1 MSKTYL
7 SSPRRRGS
15 QSLNG
20 INDLNIES
28 MTNQVA
34 FHIEALD
41 TDNDLSPDPSPK
53 ERGAKPENSVTPLV
67 PNNTLVPKLPLGNAI
82 SREASASHC
91 ETEFREHVVSQTGPP
106 LADWDTGKSSVTLE
120 EVIKPTLNIGLFGFG
135 CVGQGLYDVLN
146 HSQGLKASIGKIC
159 VKDKTKPRTID
170 TRNFTFNKHEVLGSS
185 KHNLIVELTSDADAA
200 LEIITDSLAKGR
212 SVVTAGKKV
221 LAENFELLYRLQQQT
236 GSSLLYEAACAGS
249 IPIIR
254 TLEEYYDNELLSSV
268 RGILNGSSNYIL
280 SKMELGGLSYHDAL
294 KQAQLAG
301 FAEADPALDVDG
313 TDAKYKLCLLAAHA
327 FGIIVMPKYIFNSG
341 INNITPFDINYAAQN
356 NCRIKLIAG
365 IAKDNGG
372 YRAYVLPK
380 FISRD
385 SPLSNINYEFNGIE
399 VEGVYSDKQFFVGK
413 GAGSHP
419 TGSAVLSDISAITY
433 DYKYGYKKLAKRN
446 LSPRTRGSQSTNGEK
461 NYHNEES
468 FQTATLG
475 YDTVPDP
482 AKQKRGTSLCSG
494 GVGATPYSVLAPAC
508 RNGSSGREEGEVSIP
523 NFSSDHRLLARDFT
537 IRLYIRYHDSHDC
550 HDANNARRQL
560 DLLDIRDVEEEYSSG
575 KAGCNYIIANVGF
588 ESLFKL
594 QQIPNDLFVCEV

>member
-1 MSKTYL
+1 MSKTTINSPL
-7 SSPRRRGS
+7 EKLVPPRREGGTAVS
-15 QSLNG
+15 GDGVCKSETVL
-20 INDLNIES
+20 
-28 MTNQVA
+28 
-34 FHIEALD
+34 
-41 TDNDLSPDPSPK
+41 
-53 ERGAKPENSVTPLV
+53 
-67 PNNTLVPKLPLGNAI
+67 LVPKLPLGNAI
-82 SREASASHC
+82 SREAEASHC

-106 LADWDTGKSSVTLE
+106 LADWDTDKFTVPAVSLTAPAVLE
-120 EVIKPTLNIGLFGFG
+120 EDSAESELTSVAESLTGDSAKTCRGEKPTLNIGLFGFG

-146 HSQGLKASIGKIC
+146 HSQGLTASIGKIC

-170 TRNFTFNKHEVLGSS
+170 MDYFTFNKHEVLESTE
-185 KHNLIVELTSDADAA
+185 HNLIVELTSDADAA
-200 LEIITDSLAKGR
+200 LEIIGSSLAKGQ

-236 GSSLLYEAACAGS
+236 GASLLYEAACAGS

-280 SKMELGGLSYHDAL
+280 SKMEFEKLSYHEAL

-327 FGIIVMPKYIFNSG
+327 FGIIVKPKYIFNSG
-341 INNITPFDINYAAQN
+341 IQNITPFDINYAAQN

-380 FISRD
+380 FISRE

-433 DYKYGYKKLAKRN
+433 DYKYGYKKLKKRENLTPQPSTESAPWSRLWRDCENTSCFLERGAKPENFRYN
-446 LSPRTRGSQSTNGEK
+446 SPLERGGSGAEGVC
-461 NYHNEES
+461 YPS
-468 FQTATLG
+468 F
-475 YDTVPDP
+475 
-482 AKQKRGTSLCSG
+482 S
-494 GVGATPYSVLAPAC
+494 
-508 RNGSSGREEGEVSIP
+508 N
-523 NFSSDHRLLARDFT
+523 DHRLLARDFT
-537 IRLYIRYHDSHDC
+537 IRLYIRYS
-550 HDANNARRQL
+550 NNARRQLDLL

>member
-1 MSKTYL
+1 MSKTTENL
-7 SSPRRRGS
+7 TPNPSPKRRGERIPKILNDWP
-15 QSLNG
+15 SLSLQERETEG
-20 INDLNIES
+20 EVI
-28 MTNQVA
+28 
-34 FHIEALD
+34 IEAPASLS
-41 TDNDLSPDPSPK
+41 TKNDLSPDPSPK
-53 ERGAKPENSVTPLV
+53 ERGAKSENSVTPLV
-67 PNNTLVPKLPLGNAI
+67 PNNTLVPKLPLGNAL
-82 SREASASHC
+82 SREAPASHS
-91 ETEFREHVVSQTGPP
+91 TKSDLTPQP
-106 LADWDTGKSSVTLE
+106 LSYEERGAMSESLGIKSPLSFQERGLGG
-120 EVIKPTLNIGLFGFG
+120 EVISKASAPTSEFINPTLNIGLFGFG

-159 VKDKTKPRTID
+159 VKDKTKPRSID
-170 TRNFTFNKHEVLGSS
+170 TRNFTFNKHEVLAGSE
-185 KHNLIVELTSDADAA
+185 HNLIVELTSDADAA

-236 GSSLLYEAACAGS
+236 GASLLYEAACAGS

-327 FGIIVMPKYIFNSG
+327 FGIIVKPKYIFNSG

-356 NCRIKLIAG
+356 NSRIKLIAG

-380 FISRD
+380 FISRE

-433 DYKYGYKKLAKRN
+433 DYKYGYKKLKKRVNLTPSKGVLADQPLSWEERGAKSESFGVESP
-446 LSPRTRGSQSTNGEK
+446 LSFKERGSG
-461 NYHNEES
+461 
-468 FQTATLG
+468 
-475 YDTVPDP
+475 
-482 AKQKRGTSLCSG
+482 
-494 GVGATPYSVLAPAC
+494 
-508 RNGSSGREEGEVSIP
+508 GEVSTP
-523 NFSSDHRLLARDFT
+523 SFSNDHRLLARDFT
-537 IRLYIRYHDSHDC
+537 IRLYIRYSH
-550 HDANNARRQL
+550 NSRQQL

-594 QQIPNDLFVCEV
+594 QQIPNDLFVCEVD